1 MYMIPHDHKATATLK
16 VTVEMLSVIG
26 FFEMAI
32 GRIACDG
39 KAEEDSHKTVY
50 TRT

>member
-16 VTVEMLSVIG
+16 VTGEMLSVIG
-26 FFEMAI
+26 FFEMVI
-32 GRIACDG
+32 GRIACDEED
-39 KAEEDSHKTVY
+39 EEDSHKTVY